1 MKNIIKN
8 YFLIVGFLTTVFM
21 VLFCVLIFKLI
32 NNIREITPRVTEK
45 EKILSDKP
53 YYLKLDLVG
62 TIKDR
67 HVSDF
72 TRFFQFLEGREEYKL
87 YDLINT
93 LDLASQDERI
103 KGLVIKRLNVRAEL
117 NSIIELSDALKRFR
131 EKGKKVYVFLNE
143 ANNKNYLLASAADQ
157 IFFQKEG
164 SLYVPGISAS
174 LIYIKDT
181 LAKVGIEAEF
191 LKTGQY
197 KSAPEIFTSNSM
209 SEDTRNMTTSL
220 LGDIQENFI
229 TTIAKNRNLNP
240 DEVIDFSDKA
250 LLIADEALERK
261 LVDELAYRDEF
272 QEAVEEKFFPEI
284 KSLDFDDYA
293 QVSPKS
299 IKGVKIDRRRKIGL
313 IIASGPIQ
321 MAARGHQFDEPVILP
336 SRILKE
342 LKKGEEDSS
351 IKALILRVNS
361 PGGSALASD
370 IIWNAVRKLNIRKPV
385 FVSMGN
391 VAASGGYYISMGA
404 ERIYAGKT
412 TITGSIGV
420 FGGKFVAS
428 KLMDKIGAHPET
440 ITFSEGA
447 SLFSAVQ
454 DFTPQQRLQL
464 QGYLDN
470 TYQSFVTKAALGRNK
485 EYEELDKVAQG
496 RVWTGRQAREVGL
509 VDGVG
514 GYYEVIQAVKEKI
527 GIKED
532 VFPTVV
538 RIRVSSGTL
547 LDRLRYFSLHLKE
560 KLLPISAFKATLKK
574 QIARLTTVKD
584 LLTKEKALYLMPYS
598 IEIQ

>member
-21 VLFCVLIFKLI
+21 VLSCVFIFKII
-32 NNIREITPRVTEK
+32 NNIGKITPRVTKK

-62 TIKDR
+62 NIKDR
-67 HVSDF
+67 QVSDF
-72 TRFFQFLEGREEYKL
+72 TRFFQFVEGREEYTL
-87 YDLINT
+87 YDLITT

-103 KGLVIKRLNVRAEL
+103 KGLVIKRLKVRAGL
-117 NSIIELSDALKRFR
+117 NSIIELSDAINRFR
-131 EKGKKVYVFLNE
+131 KKGKKVYVFLNE

-157 IFFQKEG
+157 IFLQKEG

-174 LIYIKDT
+174 LIYIKDA

-191 LKTGQY
+191 LRAGQY
-197 KSAPEIFTSNSM
+197 KSAFEIFTSNSM

-220 LGDIQENFI
+220 LGDIQGNFI
-229 TTIAKNRNLNP
+229 TIIAKNRNLTTE
-240 DEVIDFSDKA
+240 EVIDFFDKA
-250 LLIADEALERK
+250 LIIADEALERK
-261 LVDELAYRDEF
+261 LVDELAYSDKF
-272 QEAVEEKFFPEI
+272 QEAVEEKFFPKI
-284 KSLDFDDYA
+284 KPLDFDDYA

-299 IKGVKIDRRRKIGL
+299 IKGVKIDTRHKIGL

-321 MAARGHQFDEPVILP
+321 MAAREHQFDEPVIVP
-336 SRILKE
+336 DRILKE

-370 IIWNAVRKLNIRKPV
+370 IIWNAARKLNIRKPV
-385 FVSMGN
+385 FISMGT

-404 ERIYAGKT
+404 EQIYAGKT

-447 SLFSAVQ
+447 SLFSAEQ
-454 DFTPQQRLQL
+454 DFTPQQRFQL
-464 QGYLDN
+464 QQYLDN

-485 EYEELDKVAQG
+485 DYEELDKVAQG

-509 VDGVG
+509 VDGLG
-514 GYYEVIQAVKEKI
+514 GYYEVIRAVKEKI
-527 GIKED
+527 GLKKD
-532 VFPTVV
+532 VIPTVV
-538 RIRVSSGTL
+538 HIRVSSGTL

-560 KLLPISAFKATLKK
+560 KLLPISAFKVDLKK
-574 QIARLTTVKD
+574 QIARLKTVKI
-584 LLTKEKALYLMPYS
+584 LLTKEKALYLMPYT

>member
-1 MKNIIKN
+1 
-8 YFLIVGFLTTVFM
+8 M
-21 VLFCVLIFKLI
+21 VLFCVFIFKLI

-45 EKILSDKP
+45 KP

-62 TIKDR
+62 NIKDR
-67 HVSDF
+67 QVSDF
-72 TRFFQFLEGREEYKL
+72 SRFFQFLEGQEEYKL

-103 KGLVIKRLNVRAEL
+103 KGLVIKRLNVRAGL

-131 EKGKKVYVFLNE
+131 EKGKTVYVFLNE

-157 IFFQKEG
+157 IFLQKEG

-197 KSAPEIFTSNSM
+197 KSAPEIFTSNFM

-220 LGDIQENFI
+220 LGDIQGNFI
-229 TTIAKNRNLNP
+229 TTISENRNLSS
-240 DEVIDFSDKA
+240 DEVIDFLDKA
-250 LLIADEALERK
+250 LIIAEEALERK

-272 QEAVEEKFFPEI
+272 QEAVEEKFFPKI

-293 QVSPKS
+293 NVSPKS
-299 IKGVKIDRRRKIGL
+299 IKGVKIDTRHKIGL

-321 MAARGHQFDEPVILP
+321 MAAREHQFDEPVILP
-336 SRILKE
+336 SRMLKE
-342 LKKGEEDSS
+342 LKKAEEDSS

-391 VAASGGYYISMGA
+391 LAASGGYYIAMGA
-404 ERIYAGKT
+404 EQIYAGKT

-420 FGGKFVAS
+420 FGGKFVIS
-428 KLMDKIGAHPET
+428 KLMDKIGANPET

-447 SLFSAVQ
+447 SLFSAEK

-464 QGYLDN
+464 QQYLDN
-470 TYQSFVTKAALGRNK
+470 TYQSFVTKAALGRKK
-485 EYEELDKVAQG
+485 EYEELDNVAQG
-496 RVWTGRQAREVGL
+496 RVWTGRQAREIGL

-514 GYYEVIQAVKEKI
+514 GYYEVIRAVKEKI

-560 KLLPISAFKATLKK
+560 KLLPISAFKADLKK

-584 LLTKEKALYLMPYS
+584 LLTKEKALYLMPYT
-598 IEIQ
+598 IEIH